1 MGSARAAQS
10 ALVSRKRSFRLYRIL
25 YPETYCMNLN
35 LYRTAVSYCT
45 YVERLQQHQC
55 YRYQWVNGQWS
66 KLKKCK
72 KCCGFISC
80 SVSIISRALLVVR
93 IVA

>member
-35 LYRTAVSYCT
+35 LYRCLILYVRRTITAASVLPISM
-45 YVERLQQHQC
+45 
-55 YRYQWVNGQWS
+55 GQWS
-66 KLKKCK
+66 MVEIKKMQK
-72 KCCGFISC
+72 VLWVYIM
-80 SVSIISRALLVVR
+80 
-93 IVA
+93 

>member
-35 LYRTAVSYCT
+35 LYRCLILYVRRTITAASVLPISM
-45 YVERLQQHQC
+45 
-55 YRYQWVNGQWS
+55 VNGQWS

>member
-35 LYRTAVSYCT
+35 LYRCLILYVRT
-45 YVERLQQHQC
+45 VERLQQHQC
-55 YRYQWVNGQWS
+55 YRYQWSMVNG
-66 KLKKCK
+66 
-72 KCCGFISC
+72 
-80 SVSIISRALLVVR
+80 RN
-93 IVA
+93 